1 MMTQVVPD
9 LLILA
14 GTKAINDDQSFVSHE
29 AADRMCENA
38 SLYFPRVQQSGLYWS
53 QEEYD

>member
-1 MMTQVVPD
+1 MTGVPIEYFELPTKNTVPD

-38 SLYFPRVQQSGLYWS
+38 SLYFPRVQ
-53 QEEYD
+53 